1 MTLEKSDAPRASV
14 VEALRAESRYRTWFA
29 TILAVTIAVVYLGSS
44 FPFYLDQFPA
54 LQPVGH
60 FVSAVILFAV
70 SLGVVGVTNCAAM
83 ESRRRWSGVT
93 SLRTPSVRRMLR
105 ELNRAFGMRVVAVT
119 FGGGQ
124 DGRILAMRIKDHN
137 AVGIGRGALSFI
149 RQEPNG
155 FRYRLAHEYAHLAVG
170 DPRRDDWLSVV
181 YATTTLFLLIAYGSV
196 LSNTFSALVGIGA
209 VGGWPE
215 VKKALFGWMQFGL
228 IANLVLFGSILLV
241 LMLERRSAARLREF
255 YADAVATIAV
265 GPVEQV
271 FSSAASGRSGLR
283 RLWSRFLERHPE
295 AAVRAAALADRGT
308 VYRADMMLFVVQGFF
323 SAFIL
328 EMVLQLMFTSASTG
342 LATFDDRRASLWRYF
357 AISHVI
363 TSGTIAFGALLA
375 LTAHVLVLTRLAAT
389 VRVSVDRQQRLRLS
403 TSVPLFTAAGT
414 FVLLATSQ
422 GILWDLEQTGWNLPR
437 YIVVC
442 WDRLTMHGVALTSLC
457 AVFISVFLLKPS
469 RGFVILVLGSLPV
482 LVTLLLGYLLY
493 R

>member
-1 MTLEKSDAPRASV
+1 MTPGNRSAPGASI
-14 VEALRAESRYRTWFA
+14 VEALRSESRYRTWFA
-29 TILAVTIAVVYLGSS
+29 TVLATTIAVVYLGSS
-44 FPFYLDQFPA
+44 FPFYLDQFPT

-60 FVSAVILFAV
+60 FVSALILFAI
-70 SLGVVGVTNCAAM
+70 SLAVVGVITYVAM

-93 SLRTPSVRRMLR
+93 SLRAPSVRRMLR
-105 ELNRAFGMRVVAVT
+105 ELNRAFDMRVVAVT

-137 AVGIGRGALSFI
+137 AVGIGRGALSLI
-149 RQEPNG
+149 RREPSG

-170 DPRRDDWLSVV
+170 DPRRDYWLSVV
-181 YATTTLFLLIAYGSV
+181 YATTMLFLLIAYGSA
-196 LSNTFSALVGIGA
+196 LSNTISVLVGIGA
-209 VGGWPE
+209 FGGWPE
-215 VKKALFGWMQFGL
+215 VKKALLGRMQFGF

-255 YADAVATIAV
+255 YADAVATTVV

-271 FSSAASGRSGLR
+271 FSSAASGPSGLR

-295 AAVRAAALADRGT
+295 PAIRAAALADRGS
-308 VYRADMMLFVVQGFF
+308 VYRADMMLFVLQGFF

-342 LATFDDRRASLWRYF
+342 LATFDDRRVSLWRYF
-357 AISHVI
+357 AISEVI
-363 TSGTIAFGALLA
+363 TSGTIMFGALLA

-389 VRVSVDRQQRLRLS
+389 VSVSVDKQQTLRLI
-403 TSVPLFTAAGT
+403 TSVPLFTSAGT

-422 GILWDLEQTGWNLPR
+422 GILWDLEQTGWNLPH
-437 YIVVC
+437 YIVVG
-442 WDRLTMHGVALTSLC
+442 WDRLTMHGVALTALC
-457 AVFISVFLLKPS
+457 AVTISVFLLKPS
-469 RGFVILVLGSLPV
+469 RNFVCLVLGPVPV

>member
-1 MTLEKSDAPRASV
+1 MTPEESNAPGASI

-29 TILAVTIAVVYLGSS
+29 TILAATIAVVYLGSS
-44 FPFYLDQFPA
+44 FPFYLDQLPA

-60 FVSAVILFAV
+60 FVFALILFAV
-70 SLGVVGVTNCAAM
+70 SFGVVGAIYYATM
-83 ESRRRWSGVT
+83 ESRRRWSDLT

-105 ELNRAFGMRVVAVT
+105 ELNRTFGMRVVAVT

-181 YATTTLFLLIAYGSV
+181 YATTTLFLLIAYGSA
-196 LSNTFSALVGIGA
+196 LSNTFSVLVGIGA

-241 LMLERRSAARLREF
+241 LMLERRSATRLREF
-255 YADAVATIAV
+255 YADAVATMAV

-271 FSSAASGRSGLR
+271 FSSAVSGRRGLR

-295 AAVRAAALADRGT
+295 PPDRAAALADRGT
-308 VYRADMMLFVVQGFF
+308 VYRADMMLFVLQGFF

-357 AISHVI
+357 AISDGI
-363 TSGTIAFGALLA
+363 TSATITFGALLA

-389 VRVSVDRQQRLRLS
+389 VRVAVDRQQRFRLV
-403 TSVPLFTAAGT
+403 TRVPLFTAAGT

-422 GILWDLEQTGWNLPR
+422 GILWDLKQTGWNLPR
-437 YIVVC
+437 YIVVD
-442 WDRLTMHGVALTSLC
+442 WDRLTMHGVALTALC
-457 AVFISVFLLKPS
+457 VVTTSVFLLKPS
-469 RGFVILVLGSLPV
+469 RGFVFLVLGSLPV
-482 LVTLLLGYLLY
+482 LITLLLGYLLY